1 MLLNTYTH
9 QILRHSGWTA
19 ILSALLVIIAGY
31 GIQFLHFKSDYR
43 MFFSEE
49 NPQLLAFDSL
59 NKTYVRDDNLL
70 VVITPTNGNVFTK
83 ENLVIAE
90 KLTKALW
97 QTPYSVRVDSI
108 TNFQHSHAT
117 GDELFVE
124 DLIRNADQLDTQQIN
139 QKKEIA
145 LNEPLLINRLISP
158 DGRVMGIN
166 VVVHRPALD
175 QDRETAEA
183 VEFVRNLISELKK
196 EHVDWDIR
204 MTGSLIFDLS
214 FAESSKHDMA
224 TLTPAM
230 LAIICLALA
239 LFLKSLW
246 GTLAI
251 IAMMILAVAGA
262 IGLAGWLDIAF
273 SPSSIPA
280 PTILL
285 TVVVADAVHIL
296 TGYYS
301 ALERSH
307 SRKDAMMESIAIN
320 FKAILF
326 TNLTTAIGFLSMN
339 FSEAPPFQ
347 DLGNI
352 TAMGVGLA
360 FFLTIT
366 FLPALMMLL
375 PRHQGRAGIGNSRIL
390 ARLANFIIA
399 YRNTVLCSLI
409 LVTIVLISCIPLN
422 VLNDE
427 FLKYFDDSV
436 EFRRDTDYTTANLT
450 GLYRIEYSLA
460 HEIEDGINDPLFLDQ
475 VDTFVQW
482 YRKQPEVMHVY
493 AVTDILKRLNRNMHD
508 DDPAWYRL
516 PETRDLSAQILLMYE
531 MFLPYGL
538 DLNDRINI
546 NKSATRVT
554 VTLHS
559 ISSQQVIDLEAR
571 AQAWLAANTSA
582 IKYSEGTGPF
592 LLFAHIGQRNI
603 ASMISGEILAIGV
616 ISLIMILI
624 LRSVKLGLI
633 SLIPNLIPAGIAF
646 GLWGL
651 TVGQIG
657 LAASVVAA
665 MTLGILVD
673 DTVHFLSKYQHA
685 RKQLNLTPEESIRY
699 AFATVGSALWITSA
713 VLIMGFS
720 LFAFSS
726 FKINNEMGLLTSS
739 IFALGL
745 FAEFLL
751 LPPILLTLE
760 TWKSR
765 MIQSSSSVITKS

>member
-1 MLLNTYTH
+1 MLTPYTRRIF
-9 QILRHSGWTA
+9 QHSWWTVT
-19 ILSALLVIIAGY
+19 LSVLLMMAAGY

-70 VVITPTNGNVFTK
+70 VVVTPANGDVFTK

-97 QTPYSVRVDSI
+97 QTPYSIRVDSI
-108 TNFQHSHAT
+108 TNFQYSHAI

-124 DLIRNADQLDTQQIN
+124 DLVRNADQLSAQQIN
-139 QKKEIA
+139 EKRRIA

-158 DGRVMGIN
+158 DSSVMGIN
-166 VVVHRPALD
+166 IVVHRPALD
-175 QDRETAEA
+175 QDKETTEA
-183 VEFVRNLISELKK
+183 VEFVRNLVHTLQK
-196 EHVDWDIR
+196 EYVDLDIR
-204 MTGSLIFDLS
+204 LTGSLILDTS

-230 LAIICLALA
+230 LTIICLALA
-239 LFLKSLW
+239 LFLKSWW
-246 GTLAI
+246 GTIAI
-251 IAMMILAVAGA
+251 IAMMILAVTGA
-262 IGLAGWLDIAF
+262 IGLAGWMDIAF

-301 ALERSH
+301 ALERGLD
-307 SRKDAMMESIAIN
+307 RKNAMTESIAVN

-339 FSEAPPFQ
+339 FSEVPPFQ

-360 FFLTIT
+360 FFLTVT
-366 FLPALMMLL
+366 FLPALIMLL
-375 PRHQGRAGIGNSRIL
+375 PQHKGRTGIGNSKTL
-390 ARLANFIIA
+390 ACLANFIIA
-399 YRNTVLCSLI
+399 YRGTVLSFLVVITIALI
-409 LVTIVLISCIPLN
+409 ACIPLN
-422 VLNDE
+422 ELDDE
-427 FLKYFDDSV
+427 YVKYFDDSIA
-436 EFRRDTDYTTANLT
+436 FRRDTDYTTANLT
-450 GLYRIEYSLA
+450 GVYRIDYSLGT
-460 HEIEDGINDPLFLDQ
+460 EIEGGISDPAFLNQ
-475 VDTFVQW
+475 VEAFVQW

-493 AVTDILKRLNRNMHD
+493 TVTDILKRLNLNMHN
-508 DDPAWYRL
+508 DDPAWYRI

-531 MFLPYGL
+531 MSLPYGL
-538 DLNDRINI
+538 DLNDRINVS
-546 NKSATRVT
+546 KSATRVT
-554 VTLHS
+554 ATLHS
-559 ISSQQVIDLEAR
+559 ISSQQVIDLETR

-582 IKYSEGTGPF
+582 IKHSEGTGAT

-603 ASMISGEILAIGV
+603 ASMISGEITAIGI
-616 ISLIMILI
+616 ISLILILV
-624 LRSVKLGLI
+624 LRSVELGLI
-633 SLIPNLIPAGIAF
+633 SLIPNLIPAAIAF

-651 TVGQIG
+651 IVGQVG

-685 RKQLNLTPEESIRY
+685 RKQLELTPEDSIRY

-726 FKINNEMGLLTSS
+726 FKINNEMGMLTST
-739 IFALGL
+739 IFGLGL

-751 LPPILLTLE
+751 LPPLLLTLE
-760 TWKSR
+760 SWKSHWAR
-765 MIQSSSSVITKS
+765 SSRPVITKF

>member
-765 MIQSSSSVITKS
+765 MTQSSSSVITKS

>member
-1 MLLNTYTH
+1 MLNTYTLR
-9 QILRHSGWTA
+9 ILRYSWWTV
-19 ILSALLVIIAGY
+19 ILSVLLVIIAGY
-31 GIQFLHFKSDYR
+31 GMQYLHFKSDYR

-70 VVITPTNGNVFTK
+70 VVVTPANGNVFTK

-97 QTPYSVRVDSI
+97 QTPYSIRVDSI
-108 TNFQHSHAT
+108 TNFQYSHAS

-124 DLIRNADQLDTQQIN
+124 DLIRNADQLSAQQIN

-145 LNEPLLINRLISP
+145 LNEPLLVNRLISP
-158 DGRVMGIN
+158 DARVMGIN
-166 VVVHRPALD
+166 IVVHRPALD
-175 QDRETAEA
+175 QDKETTEA
-183 VEFVRNLISELKK
+183 VEFVRNLVSELKK
-196 EHVDWDIR
+196 EYTDLDIR
-204 MTGSLIFDLS
+204 LTGSLILDIS

-230 LAIICLALA
+230 LIIICLALG

-246 GTLAI
+246 GTVAI
-251 IAMMILAVAGA
+251 ISMMVLAVVGA
-262 IGLAGWLDIAF
+262 TGLAGWMDIAF

-296 TGYYS
+296 TGFYS
-301 ALERSH
+301 TLEKNQSK
-307 SRKDAMMESIAIN
+307 KDAMMESVAVN

-339 FSEAPPFQ
+339 FSEVPPFQ

-352 TAMGVGLA
+352 TAMGVGFA

-375 PRHQGRAGIGNSRIL
+375 PKHKGRTGIGNSKML
-390 ARLANFIIA
+390 ARLADFIIA
-399 YRNTVLCSLI
+399 YRNAVLPFLI
-409 LVTIVLISCIPLN
+409 VVTIALISCIPLN
-422 VLNDE
+422 ELDDE
-427 FLKYFDDSV
+427 YVKYFDDSIA
-436 EFRRDTDYTTANLT
+436 FRRDTDYTTAHLT
-450 GLYRIEYSLA
+450 GVYRIDYSLGR
-460 HEIEDGINDPLFLDQ
+460 EIEGGISDPLFLDQ
-475 VDTFVQW
+475 VDAFVQW

-516 PETRDLSAQILLMYE
+516 PESRDLSAQILLMYE
-531 MFLPYGL
+531 MSLPYGL
-538 DLNDRINI
+538 DLNDRINVS
-546 NKSATRVT
+546 KSATRVT

-571 AQAWLAANTSA
+571 AQAWLAANTSVV
-582 IKYSEGTGPF
+582 KHSEGTGPT

-603 ASMISGEILAIGV
+603 ASMISGEIVAIGV
-616 ISLIMILI
+616 ISLIMILV
-624 LRSVKLGLI
+624 LRSVQLGLI

-651 TVGQIG
+651 VVGQVG

-685 RKQLNLTPEESIRY
+685 RTQLDLTPEQSIRY
-699 AFATVGSALWITSA
+699 AFTTVGSALWITSA

-720 LFAFSS
+720 LFTFSS
-726 FKINNEMGLLTSS
+726 FKINNEMGMLTSS

-760 TWKSR
+760 SWRSHMAK
-765 MIQSSSSVITKS
+765 SSSPVITKL

>member
-1 MLLNTYTH
+1 MLDNYTR
-9 QILRHSGWTA
+9 QILRYNWWTV
-19 ILSALLVIIAGY
+19 ILSALLVIIAGC
-31 GIQFLHFKSDYR
+31 GIQFLQFKSDYR

-70 VVITPTNGNVFTK
+70 VVLTPASGDVFTK
-83 ENLVIAE
+83 ENLIIAE

-97 QTPYSVRVDSI
+97 QTPYSIRVDSI
-108 TNFQHSHAT
+108 TNFQYSHAI

-124 DLIRNADQLDTQQIN
+124 DLIRDADQLSAQQIN
-139 QKKEIA
+139 QKKEIT
-145 LNEPLLINRLISP
+145 LNEPLLVNRLISP

-175 QDRETAEA
+175 QDRETTEA

-196 EHVDWDIR
+196 EYVDLDIR

-230 LAIICLALA
+230 LTIICLALA

-246 GTLAI
+246 GTFAI

-262 IGLAGWLDIAF
+262 IGLAGWVNIAF

-301 ALERSH
+301 ALERSS
-307 SRKDAMMESIAIN
+307 SRKDAMMESVAVN

-366 FLPALMMLL
+366 FLPALMMIL
-375 PRHQGRAGIGNSRIL
+375 PRHRGRAGIGNSKIL

-399 YRNTVLCSLI
+399 YRNTVLCSLT
-409 LVTIVLISCIPLN
+409 LVTMVLISCIPLN

-436 EFRRDTDYTTANLT
+436 QFRRDTDYTTANLT
-450 GLYRIEYSLA
+450 GLYRIEYSLD
-460 HEIEDGINDPLFLDQ
+460 HEIEGGINDPLFLHQ
-475 VDTFVQW
+475 VDAFVQW

-582 IKYSEGTGPF
+582 IKFSEGTGPF

-603 ASMISGEILAIGV
+603 SSMISGEILAIGV
-616 ISLIMILI
+616 ISLIMILV

-685 RKQLNLTPEESIRY
+685 RKQLDLTPEESIRY

-726 FKINNEMGLLTSS
+726 FRINNEMGLLTSS

-751 LPPILLTLE
+751 LPSILLTLE
-760 TWKSR
+760 SWKSH
-765 MIQSSSSVITKS
+765 MTKSPSPIITKF